1 MAAAIVLLFSK
12 KICSLSAYAVIKIC
26 NSAGEKK
33 EDRGLLV
40 LVAMVNHVFSALV
53 EACPRPTLIGWEA
66 ESESG
71 GPASYFT
78 LPPYWLSGE
87 DGPFC
92 GWTRF
97 IHMNQ
102 IPYISHFTAGV
113 MVK

>member
-1 MAAAIVLLFSK
+1 MFVCVS
-12 KICSLSAYAVIKIC
+12 STYASIALARTH
-26 NSAGEKK
+26 SHTFL
-33 EDRGLLV
+33 EDQEELT
-40 LVAMVNHVFSALV
+40 VFAALV